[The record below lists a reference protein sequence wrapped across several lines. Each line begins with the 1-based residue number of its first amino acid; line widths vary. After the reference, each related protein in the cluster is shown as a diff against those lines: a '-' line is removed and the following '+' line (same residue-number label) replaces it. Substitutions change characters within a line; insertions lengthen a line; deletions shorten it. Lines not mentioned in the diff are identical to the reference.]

1 LFKKELPLVAFF
13 KQETLFFFCGIFIS
27 IWAKK
32 TDQKEQN
39 LIFKSQKL
47 SNKIKHIAVM
57 RLSAMGDV
65 AMTVPVLRAF
75 VKQYPEVKITVI
87 SRPFFKPFFDG
98 IQNLNFF
105 AFDEKERHKG
115 FSGLLRLFRDVK
127 KLKIDAFADLHNV
140 LRSKIVSLLF
150 ALSGKKR
157 ATVDKGREGK
167 KELTRAENK
176 VFRQLPTMFERH
188 AKVFEKLGFPLDLS
202 NPEFPEKAILSSDIF
217 EIIGDKNSKLIGI
230 APFAQYDSKVY
241 PQDLMQEVIAKLA
254 DNKEYKILLFGG
266 GKKEIEILDSFAKPF
281 ENVINMAGKIK
292 FQQELQLISNLDV
305 MLSMDSGNAHIAA
318 MLGLKVITL
327 WGATHPYAGFLP
339 FNQTM
344 ENALTSDR
352 NQYPQLPTS
361 VYGNKIVEGYQDA
374 MRTILLDEIVNKIQ
388 SLL

>member
-1 LFKKELPLVAFF
+1 
-13 KQETLFFFCGIFIS
+13 
-27 IWAKK
+27 
-32 TDQKEQN
+32 
-39 LIFKSQKL
+39 
-47 SNKIKHIAVM
+47 M

-75 VKQYPEVKITVI
+75 VKQYPEVKLTVI

-98 IQNLNFF
+98 IPNLNFF

-115 FSGLLRLFRDVK
+115 FLGLVRLFKDVS
-127 KLKIDAFADLHNV
+127 KLKVDAFADLHNV
-140 LRSKIVSLLF
+140 LRSKVVGSLF

-176 VFRQLPTMFERH
+176 IFVPLPTMFERH
-188 AKVFEKLGFPLDLS
+188 VKVFEELGFSLDLS
-202 NPEFPEKAILSSDIF
+202 KPQFPEKANLSEDIL
-217 EIIGDKNSKLIGI
+217 EIIGNENQKLIGI

-241 PQDLMQEVIAKLA
+241 PLDLMKEVVAKLA
-254 DNKEYKILLFGG
+254 ENSSYKILLFGG
-266 GKKEIEILDSFAKPF
+266 GKKEIEILDSIAQPF

-318 MLGLKVITL
+318 MLGVKVITL

-339 FNQTM
+339 FNQSLD
-344 ENALTSDR
+344 NALTSDR

-361 VYGNKIVEGYQDA
+361 VYGNKTVEGYQDA
-374 MRTILLDEIVNKIQ
+374 MRSISPNEIVQKIQ
-388 SLL
+388 LSV